1 MQYTLMFIH
10 RHSCTSNFVR
20 AFAMCMCSNWIQSR
34 DPESKST
41 IVSFPRWNKFKLLF
55 FENFESFSKSSCCA
69 EAGGQSEKFK
79 PEAPGQRARDSDL
92 SQHLWWKFAV
102 MLYYILYLS
111 CGESATQPDQCNN
124 PASPCQKV
132 CRPFPDG
139 AEMVTERERKSCNRP
154 VFLSFQALSWAAQC
168 VTSAP
173 PFRPF
178 VICPFISQIT
188 VLMSHF
194 LSLLLCKLSGGKER
208 TGSWRPTLGERGTR
222 I

>member
-1 MQYTLMFIH
+1 MHI
-10 RHSCTSNFVR
+10 NF
-20 AFAMCMCSNWIQSR
+20 CLCLWIQFEHMHIAKSGSR
-34 DPESKST
+34 KQVHDCQL
-41 IVSFPRWNKFKLLF
+41 PRWNQFMLLF

-69 EAGGQSEKFK
+69 EAGGQSEKVK
-79 PEAPGQRARDSDL
+79 LEAPGQRARDSDL

-102 MLYYILYLS
+102 TLYYILLS

-132 CRPFPDG
+132 CRPYPDG

-173 PFRPF
+173 PPF
-178 VICPFISQIT
+178 VLLLFVHLFLK
-188 VLMSHF
+188 VLSSCRIFSHF
-194 LSLLLCKLSGGKER
+194 CSVNSLEGKKESVLDARLWER
-208 TGSWRPTLGERGTR
+208 EGHGYK
-222 I
+222 